1 MSSGFP
7 PPAQTT
13 GYKGHGPTIIIVNA
27 ILGTIATLVVSGRL
41 YLRFRISK
49 NSDPSDWFMLAGL
62 VSVCQIS
69 IFSIDD
75 SHVLF
80 IASHTRL
87 HDRYCVCM
95 RSRWTGL
102 ARSVLGSAEGYRD
115 FEGTVNIDL

>member
-27 ILGTIATLVVSGRL
+27 ILGTVATLVVGGRL

-62 VSVCQIS
+62 VSVCRICLAL
-69 IFSIDD
+69 IDSYLLFTAFD
-75 SHVLF
+75 SG
-80 IASHTRL
+80 L
-87 HDRYCVCM
+87 HDRQCIC
-95 RSRWTGL
+95 L
-102 ARSVLGSAEGYRD
+102 
-115 FEGTVNIDL
+115 